1 MLGLLPPPG
10 ENKKEIKERNHGLH
24 VGHLALER
32 NHTSVIGRCAACRTQ
47 RVASGVN
54 NNNK

>member
-10 ENKKEIKERNHGLH
+10 ENKKEIKERNHGLDTWLLN
-24 VGHLALER
+24 VII
-32 NHTSVIGRCAACRTQ
+32 IGRCAACRTQ